1 MLKQKLIVNDGG
13 EVVFVE
19 SIDKQSVLCLMFGR
33 AIIEVGAIQP
43 AKSVQ
48 QNKTRRDT
56 LHNTT
61 PRMGPYGGG

>member
-13 EVVFVE
+13 KVVFVE

-33 AIIEVGAIQP
+33 AIIGVGAIQP
-43 AKSVQ
+43 AKPVQ
-48 QNKTRRDT
+48 QNKTRRAT

-61 PRMGPYGGG
+61 PRMGPYGEG